1 MKMTKIQYVA
11 TKHISNYM
19 KTCQLSALTRLQS
32 VEAMYYK
39 FNAKPWRRMGA
50 CERIKESSLPG
61 QGPKYH
67 LQFLSILSV

>member
-39 FNAKPWRRMGA
+39 FNAEP
-50 CERIKESSLPG
+50 
-61 QGPKYH
+61 
-67 LQFLSILSV
+67 